1 MLRSLVNIFNPG
13 PVSARVEF
21 ENRAYGLGDSIKL
34 SIELQ
39 ARREIDV
46 EEARVDLECEERWA
60 DTYVKM
66 EPLGRAGGML
76 GRGKPMP
83 GPAAPKRQVE
93 VHINT
98 FVHSSVTFARG
109 IHLAPGTPARYDFTL
124 DIGEE
129 RPPHASGGMLKWRL
143 ITTVIPDVGE
153 LIVADSTKVRIEVP

>member
-1 MLRSLVNIFNPG
+1 MLRSLKSIFNPG

-21 ENRAYGLGDSIKL
+21 EDRSYELGRSMKL
-34 SIELQ
+34 SVELH
-39 ARREIDV
+39 ARRELEV

-66 EPLGRAGGML
+66 EPLGRTGGMI

-83 GPAAPKRQVE
+83 GPAAPKRHVE
-93 VHINT
+93 VYTNT

-109 IHLAPGTPARYDFTL
+109 IHLAPGTPARYDFAL

-143 ITTVIPDVGE
+143 ITTVTPGIGEPVDADRSAVRVDV
-153 LIVADSTKVRIEVP
+153 P